1 MSVPTVNDKLLVPG
15 GYAGDV
21 PLPYDEDVPE
31 NLRRATSRL
40 QFPPSYVVVGF
51 YRLITDRT
59 LRAPAWQKCKH
70 GFVRGASVCL
80 IWVSYS
86 RVRTVLMRYVLIARR

>member
-1 MSVPTVNDKLLVPG
+1 MSVEDKPLPIVPG
-15 GYAGDV
+15 EYGGDASS
-21 PLPYDEDVPE
+21 PYDEDVPE

-59 LRAPAWQKCKH
+59 LRVPAWQKCKH
-70 GFVRGASVCL
+70 GFVRGASVGL
-80 IWVSYS
+80 IWVSG
-86 RVRTVLMRYVLIARR
+86 VRP